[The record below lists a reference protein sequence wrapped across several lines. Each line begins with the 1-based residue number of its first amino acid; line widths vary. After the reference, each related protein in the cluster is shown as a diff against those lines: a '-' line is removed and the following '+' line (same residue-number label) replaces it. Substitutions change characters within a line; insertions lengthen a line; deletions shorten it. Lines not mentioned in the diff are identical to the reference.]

1 MIRYELIK
9 RISEQFAVEE
19 TEAVVFVDGIF
30 ESMVTAFKKGKKINI
45 PEFGKF
51 NVTNKIVDGVRL
63 RYVVFSPARNFAEA
77 INKDFSDL
85 EPLVVNAYNLK
96 KNERLKV
103 SEVLQDGNEDDY
115 LYFAFDTEETVNVE
129 EEKISE
135 EILQITPIVEEEKSS
150 EDILPVIPEAA
161 QETTIPLSET
171 AASPESET
179 VQSLLTEAEPI
190 IPEEQI
196 EEIQKEQSIFEEE
209 KEENI
214 KQTVF
219 AEHIANVILLENPK
233 AYPLVPEKPKD
244 EIDISSINPEEQIAE
259 NEKII
264 DIVEHIS
271 PLNVR
276 VKLKDDMNI
285 DNIGEEIFDILVKRE
300 EIIRELNAFH
310 KRTTSLQDEPKN
322 IIEEAPKVEDIIT
335 PEETIESYPKP
346 EEIKPEKIEEK
357 ESDLFAE
364 LERRIKELDELS
376 QKKEE
381 IKSVEKNA
389 PMSQEM
395 QIFGKL
401 IDETPVRDKVSDM
414 PMSFPEIIIH
424 DPEPKKENAE
434 PKSLSEA
441 LQNIN
446 SGDVIEHMKD
456 DDDGVK
462 SYDDIFRKSDKQF
475 APQFSVEPENKN
487 TQGRFFK
494 IFLYVFFIF
503 LLTAFSFYIYKTMFT
518 KSTGSQVI
526 DTIGYNKIDSVRQL
540 LKKTDDS
547 IARKDTVNMTDE
559 TEQTESAEIKNING
573 VVYREL
579 GRKIYIQNKV
589 LDDLNEAS
597 DLELKLKA
605 SNLNC
610 LVEGGTK
617 IDNGLEYRV
626 LVGPFKNI
634 EEAMEYYEKHKV
646 VLNFIQIINSNKP
659 NLLVF

>member
-51 NVTNKIVDGVRL
+51 SVTNKIVDGIRL

-77 INKDFSDL
+77 INKNFSEL
-85 EPLVVNAYNLK
+85 EPLAVNAYNFK
-96 KNERLKV
+96 KNETLKV
-103 SEVLQDGNEDDY
+103 REVLKDGNEDDY
-115 LYFAFDTEETVNVE
+115 LYFDFDTAETTDIVA
-129 EEKISE
+129 EEK
-135 EILQITPIVEEEKSS
+135 LS

-161 QETTIPLSET
+161 QETTEQLTVTS
-171 AASPESET
+171 ASPESET
-179 VQSLLTEAEPI
+179 EQSLLTEAEPI
-190 IPEEQI
+190 ITEDTI
-196 EEIQKEQSIFEEE
+196 EEIKKKQSIFEEE

-219 AEHIANVILLENPK
+219 AEHIANIILLENPK

-244 EIDISSINPEEQIAE
+244 ETDIGSVSPEEQIAE

-310 KRTTSLQDEPKN
+310 KRTTSLQDEPKG
-322 IIEEAPKVEDIIT
+322 IIEETPEVEDIIP

-346 EEIKPEKIEEK
+346 EEVKPEKIEDK

-381 IKSVEKNA
+381 IISVEKNA

-401 IDETPVRDKVSDM
+401 IDETPVRDKVSDV
-414 PMSFPEIIIH
+414 PLSFPEIIIH
-424 DPEPKKENAE
+424 DPEPKKEYAE
-434 PKSLSEA
+434 PKSLSDA

-446 SGDVIEHMKD
+446 SGDIIEHMKD

-475 APQFSVEPENKN
+475 IPQFSVEPENKN

-547 IARKDTVNMTDE
+547 IARKDSVNMTDE
-559 TEQTESAEIKNING
+559 TEQTESLEIKNING

-589 LDDLNEAS
+589 LVDLNEAS

-605 SNLNC
+605 NNLNC

-626 LVGPFKNI
+626 LVGPFKSI

-646 VLNFIQIINSNKP
+646 VLNFIQLINSNKP